1 MYDTWAPRPCW
12 FRAVLTAE
20 GFSHSPCRDWATMQA
35 SPAARP
41 LCRLAKKQTSST
53 AAARKRHI
61 RPREDL
67 QEAVHE
73 LTRSSAMDEK
83 KLQRR
88 LPCCR
93 IGTIRA
99 PAPLPVQRSGQ
110 YTAGYPAYLL
120 QAQVQ
125 RSPLLVSS
133 STLERGGGALPMNRA
148 CYNSDAEGGRE
159 ESTHARGRC
168 FPPRPASGLYK
179 ARNRATQANNGRAL
193 MGVDHDG
200 KRVRR
205 VRRVGL
211 CGRYSRVLR

>member
-1 MYDTWAPRPCW
+1 MAGTGHTQYPELPAAVVPSPPTRVQLREVHATEQKPRRRRTEPVYDTWAPRPCW

-20 GFSHSPCRDWATMQA
+20 GFSHSPCRDWAPMQA

-120 QAQVQ
+120 QAQV
-125 RSPLLVSS
+125 
-133 STLERGGGALPMNRA
+133 
-148 CYNSDAEGGRE
+148 
-159 ESTHARGRC
+159 
-168 FPPRPASGLYK
+168 
-179 ARNRATQANNGRAL
+179 
-193 MGVDHDG
+193 
-200 KRVRR
+200 
-205 VRRVGL
+205 
-211 CGRYSRVLR
+211 